1 MEAYA
6 KSYLN
11 DVVDNQGKLFDY
23 FISTHPDCDSED
35 FINSYMLSK
44 TRKAIDEGQAY
55 VNTMDYKELLD
66 YFLKNDNYIPK
77 KGLAMEG
84 FMPEWIG
91 EFYAYYQ
98 WFYNIPSKDLID
110 KIPFEFLKKA
120 YYGLHDLDLPLAVKK
135 VGEVK

>member
-77 KGLAMEG
+77 KGFG
-84 FMPEWIG
+84 YGRI
-91 EFYAYYQ
+91 YA
-98 WFYNIPSKDLID
+98 
-110 KIPFEFLKKA
+110 
-120 YYGLHDLDLPLAVKK
+120 
-135 VGEVK
+135 